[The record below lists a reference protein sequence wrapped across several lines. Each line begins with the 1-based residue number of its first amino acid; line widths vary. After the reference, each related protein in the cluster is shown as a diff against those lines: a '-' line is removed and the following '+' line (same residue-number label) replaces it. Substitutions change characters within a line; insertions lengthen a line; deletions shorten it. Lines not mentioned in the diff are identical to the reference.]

1 MGQTKEAINHSR
13 AAGVPI
19 MVAINKTDKQGADPD
34 RVKRELAEMELVP
47 EDWGGDTIMVDVSA
61 KTGQG
66 VDTLLEMLELQSELM
81 ELTANPTKPARGH
94 ILEARLDK
102 GRGPVATVLV
112 QEGTLRTG
120 APFVCGV
127 YAGKVRAMFDDMGQ
141 RVEEAAPSIPVEVQG
156 LGGVP
161 EAGDDFAVVESDKDA
176 RQIAEH
182 RAQKK
187 REAELSQAK
196 GVSLEGFFDQ
206 MREGEVQELKLVI
219 KADVQ
224 GSVEAVVEAVGKLGN
239 EQVKV
244 DVIHSATGA
253 ITESD
258 VMLAAASNAI
268 IIGFNVRPA
277 GKVNE
282 TAEQERVDIRTYEV
296 IYQILDDVTAA
307 LTGMLAPVLE
317 EDVIGRVEVRDT
329 FGVPKV
335 GTVAGCY
342 VTSGK
347 VERGAQARL
356 LRDGAVVT
364 TARISSLRRFKEDV
378 KEVAQGYECGMG
390 LENYNDIKIGD
401 EIEIFVTRE
410 VAPEL

>member
-1 MGQTKEAINHSR
+1 
-13 AAGVPI
+13 
-19 MVAINKTDKQGADPD
+19 VA
-34 RVKRELAEMELVP
+34 
-47 EDWGGDTIMVDVSA
+47 
-61 KTGQG
+61 
-66 VDTLLEMLELQSELM
+66 
-81 ELTANPTKPARGH
+81 
-94 ILEARLDK
+94 
-102 GRGPVATVLV
+102 
-112 QEGTLRTG
+112 
-120 APFVCGV
+120 
-127 YAGKVRAMFDDMGQ
+127 
-141 RVEEAAPSIPVEVQG
+141 
-156 LGGVP
+156 
-161 EAGDDFAVVESDKDA
+161 
-176 RQIAEH
+176 
-182 RAQKK
+182 
-187 REAELSQAK
+187 
-196 GVSLEGFFDQ
+196 
-206 MREGEVQELKLVI
+206 
-219 KADVQ
+219 
-224 GSVEAVVEAVGKLGN
+224 
-239 EQVKV
+239 
-244 DVIHSATGA
+244 
-253 ITESD
+253 
-258 VMLAAASNAI
+258 
-268 IIGFNVRPA
+268 
-277 GKVNE
+277 E

-356 LRDGAVVT
+356 LRDGVVVT